1 MLISIG
7 RVGSVIR
14 KYLWL
19 GNPDLRKIFEEFI
32 GRYCEEF
39 IGRYFEEFI
48 GRLCEEFI
56 GTFCLAF

>member
-19 GNPDLRKIFEEFI
+19 GNPELRKIFEEFI

-39 IGRYFEEFI
+39 IRRLGEELSGHF
-48 GRLCEEFI
+48 
-56 GTFCLAF
+56 A